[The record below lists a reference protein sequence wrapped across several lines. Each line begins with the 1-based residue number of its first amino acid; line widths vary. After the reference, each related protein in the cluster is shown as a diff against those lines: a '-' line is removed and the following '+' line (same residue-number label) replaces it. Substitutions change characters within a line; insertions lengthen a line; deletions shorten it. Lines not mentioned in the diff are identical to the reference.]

1 MPKKHTFNLKQHQGP
16 SSTSKPASSKDV
28 GLVASVNEKLNELRK
43 IEGPEA
49 AAKKREIAELV
60 SQKSVPPQLRGILGV
75 PETAA
80 PKARAGVRTRDRLRT
95 PGPAPPKSWTA
106 LGSGRWTSTLSFRK
120 KRKGKNVSLGDAE
133 RFKPQDVD
141 RFARMTEVDIVAGH
155 NGQRIASLMHYTL
168 KTVVMQWD
176 MLDEEDY
183 PALAELTL
191 RLRLQVLSYMC
202 VHGPAISIEAFE
214 ALTQGSEKI
223 THLDLS
229 GLVGHST
236 LTLPRL
242 TKRFRQEQPKLGQDT
257 AYDVI
262 DSWED
267 EDTSGSLLD
276 TGLSPSRF
284 ANLTHL
290 SLSHPPPTIL
300 WRDLLAFTKQTHQ
313 ITHLSLAYW
322 PRPTLTP
329 NLSTATVTSRH
340 SIDVLAGGSNIYS
353 ALDQDLNEPAALLR
367 QLSLNLLR
375 LQWLALEGC
384 TSWAPAL
391 ALLASLPELRARV
404 GSIDD
409 WYMSSDSTGINA
421 TSVLTDT
428 WRNLKYINVAHG
440 WLPTYAG
447 LKALPTQQG
456 ISSDRQMVREIMETL
471 PAVEA
476 ETHDQLSVEKQKASM
491 WLEAESRM
499 LTAMKRINNVRRMKP
514 LPPIVM
520 DFGWA
525 RKTR

>member
-16 SSTSKPASSKDV
+16 SSQPKAQSSKDV
-28 GLVASVNEKLNELRK
+28 GLVSSVNEKLNELRK

-80 PKARAGVRTRDRLRT
+80 PRARPGVRTRDRFRT
-95 PGPAPPKSWTA
+95 PGPPPPKSWTA
-106 LGSGRWTSTLSFRK
+106 LGSGRWTSTLSFRR
-120 KRKGKNVSLGDAE
+120 KRKGRNVSLDDAE
-133 RFKPQDVD
+133 RFRPQEVN
-141 RFARMTEVDIVAGH
+141 RFTRLAGIDSTDERA
-155 NGQRIASLMHYTL
+155 GRGSASLMHYTL
-168 KTVVMQWD
+168 KTVVKQWD

-183 PALAELTL
+183 PALAELALQL
-191 RLRLQVLSYMC
+191 RLRLLSYMC

-214 ALTQGSEKI
+214 ALTQGSEEIK
-223 THLDLS
+223 HLDLS
-229 GLVGHST
+229 SLIGRAT

-242 TKRFRQEQPKLGQDT
+242 TKRLRQDLAHTEQTEEP
-257 AYDVI
+257 DVI

-267 EDTSGSLLD
+267 EDATVIPLD

-284 ANLTHL
+284 SDLTHL
-290 SLSHPPPTIL
+290 SLSHPPPKIL
-300 WRDLLAFTKQTHQ
+300 WRDLLAFARHTHHL
-313 ITHLSLAYW
+313 THLSLAYW

-329 NLSTATVTSRH
+329 NLSTTMVSSQH
-340 SIDVLAGGSNIYS
+340 GPDIVAGGSHIYS
-353 ALDQDLNEPAALLR
+353 TLDQDLNEPAALLR
-367 QLSLNLLR
+367 QLSTNLLR
-375 LQWLALEGC
+375 LKWLDLEGC
-384 TSWAPAL
+384 TNWTPAL
-391 ALLASLPELRARV
+391 ALLAPIPEIRSGA
-404 GSIDD
+404 GGTDD
-409 WYMSSDSTGINA
+409 WETNNSANL
-421 TSVLTDT
+421 SVLTDT
-428 WRNLKYINVAHG
+428 WKNLSFVNVAQG

-476 ETHDQLSVEKQKASM
+476 ETHDQLSVEKKKASM
-491 WLEAESRM
+491 WLEAESRV
-499 LTAMKRINNVRRMKP
+499 LFAMRRINNVRRATH

-525 RKTR
+525 QKTR

>member
-16 SSTSKPASSKDV
+16 SSNPKPNSAKDV
-28 GLVASVNEKLNELRK
+28 GLTSSVNEKLNELRR

-60 SQKSVPPQLRGILGV
+60 SQKSSLPPQLRGILGV
-75 PETAA
+75 PETAS
-80 PKARAGVRTRDRLRT
+80 PRARAGVRIRDRFRT

-120 KRKGKNVSLGDAE
+120 KRKGKNVNLSDIE
-133 RFKPQDVD
+133 RFKPQEVD
-141 RFARMTEVDIVAGH
+141 RFARIAGVNSAIDQ
-155 NGQRIASLMHYTL
+155 NGRGVASLMHYTL
-168 KTVVMQWD
+168 KTVVQQWD
-176 MLDEEDY
+176 MLDEDDY

-191 RLRLQVLSYMC
+191 RLRLQLLSYMC
-202 VHGPAISIEAFE
+202 VHGPTISIEAFE

-229 GLVGHST
+229 GLVGHGT

-242 TKRFRQEQPKLGQDT
+242 TKQFRPEQHRVEQSAVD
-257 AYDVI
+257 DVV

-267 EDTSGSLLD
+267 EDTVESLLD

-284 ANLTHL
+284 SNLTYL

-300 WRDLLAFTKQTHQ
+300 WRDLLAFTKHTHQ

-329 NLSTATVTSRH
+329 NLSTTTVSSQH
-340 SIDVLAGGSNIYS
+340 GLDVVAGGSHIYS

-367 QLSLNLLR
+367 QLSVNLLR
-375 LQWLALEGC
+375 LQWLDIEGC
-384 TSWAPAL
+384 TTWAPAL
-391 ALLASLPELRARV
+391 ALLATLPELHANEA
-404 GSIDD
+404 SNDD
-409 WYMSSDSTGINA
+409 WSSGGA
-421 TSVLTDT
+421 AAFSVLTDA
-428 WRNLKYINVAHG
+428 WKNLNYINVVQG

-447 LKALPTQQG
+447 LNALPTQQG
-456 ISSDRQMVREIMETL
+456 ISSDRQLVREVMDTL
-471 PAVEA
+471 PAIEA
-476 ETHDQLSVEKQKASM
+476 ETHDKLSVEKRKAGM
-491 WLEAESRM
+491 WLEAESRVI
-499 LTAMKRINNVRRMKP
+499 LAMRRINNVRRARS
-514 LPPIVM
+514 LPPIMM

>member
-16 SSTSKPASSKDV
+16 SSNAKPNSAKDV
-28 GLVASVNEKLNELRK
+28 GLLSTVNEKLNELRK

-49 AAKKREIAELV
+49 AAKKREIADLV
-60 SQKSVPPQLRGILGV
+60 SQKSSLPPQLRGILGV
-75 PETAA
+75 PESAS
-80 PKARAGVRTRDRLRT
+80 PRARAAVRTRDRLRT

-106 LGSGRWTSTLSFRK
+106 VASGRWTSTLSFRK
-120 KRKGKNVSLGDAE
+120 KRKGKNVSLGVVE
-133 RFKPQDVD
+133 RFKPHELD
-141 RFARMTEVDIVAGH
+141 RFARMTGSDSVIDQNRRGT
-155 NGQRIASLMHYTL
+155 ASLMHYTL
-168 KTVVMQWD
+168 KTVVKQWD

-191 RLRLQVLSYMC
+191 RLRLQLLSYMC
-202 VHGPAISIEAFE
+202 VHGPTISIEAFE

-223 THLDLS
+223 AHLDLS
-229 GLVGHST
+229 GLIGHGT

-242 TKRFRQEQPKLGQDT
+242 TKRFRPEQHKLEK
-257 AYDVI
+257 AVAADVA

-267 EDTSGSLLD
+267 EDTTESLLN

-284 ANLTHL
+284 SHLTHL

-300 WRDLLAFTKQTHQ
+300 WRDLLAFTKHTHQ

-329 NLSTATVTSRH
+329 NLSTTTVSNQH
-340 SIDVLAGGSNIYS
+340 GPDFAAGGSNIYS

-367 QLSLNLLR
+367 QLSVNLLR
-375 LQWLALEGC
+375 LQWLDIEGC
-384 TSWAPAL
+384 TTWAPAL
-391 ALLASLPELRARV
+391 ALLATLPELHTSAESTNDWSH
-404 GSIDD
+404 GSGT
-409 WYMSSDSTGINA
+409 SF
-421 TSVLTDT
+421 SVLTDA
-428 WRNLKYINVAHG
+428 WKNLNYVNVAQG

-456 ISSDRQMVREIMETL
+456 ISSDRHMVREVMDTL
-471 PAVEA
+471 PALEA
-476 ETHDQLSVEKQKASM
+476 ETHDQLSVEKRKAAM

-499 LTAMKRINNVRRMKP
+499 ILAMRRINNVRRARS
-514 LPPIVM
+514 LPPVVM

>member
-16 SSTSKPASSKDV
+16 SSGPKPNSTQNV
-28 GLVASVNEKLNELRK
+28 GLVSSVNEKLNELRK

-49 AAKKREIAELV
+49 TAKKREIAELV
-60 SQKSVPPQLRGILGV
+60 SQKSSLPPQLRGILGV
-75 PETAA
+75 PETAS
-80 PKARAGVRTRDRLRT
+80 PRARAGVRTRDRFRT

-106 LGSGRWTSTLSFRK
+106 VGSGRWTSTLSFRK
-120 KRKGKNVSLGDAE
+120 KRKGKHGNRNDEE
-133 RFKPQDVD
+133 RLKPQELD
-141 RFARMTEVDIVAGH
+141 RFACMAGAGSTIDQ
-155 NGQRIASLMHYTL
+155 NRRGVASLMHYTL
-168 KTVVMQWD
+168 KTVVQQWD

-191 RLRLQVLSYMC
+191 RLRLQLLSYMC
-202 VHGPAISIEAFE
+202 VNGPTIGIEAFE
-214 ALTQGSEKI
+214 ALTQGWEKVS
-223 THLDLS
+223 HLDLS
-229 GLVGHST
+229 GLVGHNT

-242 TKRFRQEQPKLGQDT
+242 TKRFRPVQHKVEQS
-257 AYDVI
+257 AVDVVAE
-262 DSWED
+262 SWED
-267 EDTSGSLLD
+267 EDTVENLLD

-284 ANLTHL
+284 SHLTHL

-300 WRDLLAFTKQTHQ
+300 WRDLLAFTKHTHQ

-329 NLSTATVTSRH
+329 NLSTTTMSSQHGV
-340 SIDVLAGGSNIYS
+340 DLVAGGSHIYS

-367 QLSLNLLR
+367 QLSTNLLR
-375 LQWLALEGC
+375 LQWLDIEGC
-384 TSWAPAL
+384 TTWAPAL
-391 ALLASLPELRARV
+391 ALLATLPELH
-404 GSIDD
+404 
-409 WYMSSDSTGINA
+409 SSAESPDNWSSSGA
-421 TSVLTDT
+421 AAFSVLTDA
-428 WRNLKYINVAHG
+428 WKNLNYINIAQG

-456 ISSDRQMVREIMETL
+456 ISSDRQLVREVMNTL

-476 ETHDQLSVEKQKASM
+476 ETHDQLSVEKRKAAM

-499 LTAMKRINNVRRMKP
+499 ILAMRRVNNVRRARS
-514 LPPIVM
+514 LPPVVM